1 MDNKKDDK
9 YYFKKIVDDIK
20 IIKEYLDNA
29 TYEQLLADEL
39 SLDAIMFRLV
49 QIGENTKPISV
60 DFKER
65 HPEIEWSEIVGF
77 RNKLVHEYGKTD
89 YSFVYEVITKD
100 LDELKELF
108 EQYL

>member
-108 EQYL
+108 KQYL